1 MKIDGNR
8 PGIGSN
14 HTVGSAGSKDKD
26 AVKKGEAG
34 AGQTTGGCS
43 VDISSRAREFGK
55 IKGLLDSVPDVRGD
69 MVVRL
74 KTDIDSGSYAVDA
87 GKVAEKM
94 IERAIRSSLYAKK

>member
-1 MKIDGNR
+1 MKIGGNR
-8 PGIGSN
+8 PGIGTNQSLN
-14 HTVGSAGSKDKD
+14 STGNKETA
-26 AVKKGEAG
+26 KKGEAG
-34 AGQTTGGCS
+34 AGQSTSGCS

-55 IKGLLDSVPDVRGD
+55 IKGMLDAVPDVRGE

-74 KTDIDSGSYAVDA
+74 KTDIDSGGYAVDA